1 MTLDGPLGLLVELG
15 FVGCGIALLVFLVQ
29 QFRRTGGRRDD

>member
-15 FVGCGIALLVFLVQ
+15 FVACLIALLVFLIQ
-29 QFRRTGGRRDD
+29 QFRRTGRGD

>member
-15 FVGCGIALLVFLVQ
+15 FVACGIALLVLLIQ
-29 QFRRTGGRRDD
+29 QFRRTGRDD